1 MMLLSLYEACPCREH
16 IEYSFLDCFC
26 LPSPNCAL
34 KWTELLERLAA
45 HASLPYIYG
54 CLIMIVAVIAESMI
68 IIYVHCDLESHGGGA
83 LLVFGDRL

>member
-1 MMLLSLYEACPCREH
+1 VAYKWFIAEH
-16 IEYSFLDCFC
+16 LPNVPYMTVLD
-26 LPSPNCAL
+26 
-34 KWTELLERLAA
+34 T
-45 HASLPYIYG
+45 YIYG